1 MTNETNGILIV
12 DKPQDITSARVISR
26 IKRIS
31 GINKIGHTG
40 TLDPMATGIMIC
52 TINRATR
59 LSRFFLASPKIY
71 AAVLKLGVETDTLD
85 ATGRIVATH
94 QTDTVSE
101 HAVVEACKQFE
112 GEIDQIPPA
121 YSALKHNGV
130 PLYKYARQGTP
141 VIKPARK
148 VIISYIKII
157 DINLP
162 EVRFEVRCS
171 SGTYIRTLCADIGN
185 TLGCGGHLTELKRTE
200 CGGFDMQDSIPL
212 TDIESHQSLESFKDR
227 LIPMSD
233 ALSEMTP
240 YVADNDLMEKIK
252 YGKSISLT
260 DIDIDIQTDIRPDT
274 RAAGKDADSAFIK
287 IINDKNQLLAVLS
300 LDESNDRYN
309 YCCVFHNP

>member
-12 DKPQDITSARVISR
+12 DKPQGITSARVISR

-59 LSRFFLASPKIY
+59 LSRFFLASPKKY
-71 AAVLKLGVETDTLD
+71 VAVLKLGVETDTLD

-94 QTDTVSE
+94 QIDTVSE
-101 HAVVEACKQFE
+101 HAVVAACKQFE

-148 VIISYIKII
+148 VMISHIKII

-200 CGGFDMQDSIPL
+200 CGGFGMQDAIPL
-212 TDIESHQSLESFKDR
+212 TDIESHQSLESFKNR

-233 ALSEMTP
+233 ALSEMTS
-240 YVADNDLMEKIK
+240 YVADNSLMEKIK

-260 DIDIDIQTDIRPDT
+260 DIDIDIQTEIQSDIR
-274 RAAGKDADSAFIK
+274 AIGKDADNAFIK
-287 IINDKNQLLAVLS
+287 IINDKNQLLAVLNP
-300 LDESNDRYN
+300 DESNDRYN